1 MLSFAGIATPA
12 VSISPK
18 LPALRAAV
26 IVPGFLSD
34 ESDFYEL
41 AEALSADGIATAVVP
56 MKLWHWIPILGGR
69 SVRPLLDRIA
79 HAVEHV
85 AALGPAAEVGPAPVR
100 LCVPTPEY
108 SALDCWNDFTAN
120 PGGVLKAGGT
130 DQPDEYPD
138 VEPAGTFPRAP
149 PPKARVALIGHSAG
163 GYAARIFLS
172 DRAYGGRAYGG
183 RKLVHS
189 LVTLG
194 TPHVAGAGVPFYSVA
209 WANREEP
216 GVRTLAVGA
225 TGTPGAT
232 SGDLTKGAYSF
243 CEPSGTGGEALDGD
257 GVTTTASATTLAG
270 AETLI
275 LDGTTHYPWTAPGPV
290 ADVVAPEL
298 TKAYRE
304 GKPWYGSDGPRSEWV
319 RWLKEGL

>member
-1 MLSFAGIATPA
+1 MLAFSGIATPA

-69 SVRPLLDRIA
+69 WCDRCSTGSHTPWSTWPRSVTLRRSAQHRCGCACPLQNIRRSTAGTTSPPIRAACSRPAAPTSPTRTRTSSRWARFRPRRRPRAQWQLSATRPA
-79 HAVEHV
+79 ATRRASSCRTARTV
-85 AALGPAAEVGPAPVR
+85 AAR
-100 LCVPTPEY
+100 
-108 SALDCWNDFTAN
+108 TA
-120 PGGVLKAGGT
+120 
-130 DQPDEYPD
+130 
-138 VEPAGTFPRAP
+138 
-149 PPKARVALIGHSAG
+149 
-163 GYAARIFLS
+163 AARWS
-172 DRAYGGRAYGG
+172 T
-183 RKLVHS
+183 

-194 TPHVAGAGVPFYSVA
+194 TPHVAGAGVLLFGRVDQP
-209 WANREEP
+209 R
-216 GVRTLAVGA
+216 GA
-225 TGTPGAT
+225 GRPNARGRRDGTPGAT
-232 SGDLTKGAYSF
+232 SGDPTKGAYSF

-270 AETLI
+270 AETMVLE
-275 LDGTTHYPWTAPGPV
+275 GTTHYPWTAPGPV